1 MRSSRALGNVAHGD
15 AGLIVIGEFHE
26 FKRVFR
32 HTDLWAGEL
41 GDGENSGTDAGEL
54 GDGREVYLQYGDA
67 IYARKQGD
75 RQNDYLQVHGSQ
87 VIVLSVTSFLVAF
100 VAGALFCS
108 RSTVRLGPF
117 MDYSARCIERL

>member
-54 GDGREVYLQYGDA
+54 GENSRTGELGDAGELGDGREVYLQYGDA
-67 IYARKQGD
+67 IYARKQGKT
-75 RQNDYLQVHGSQ
+75 R
-87 VIVLSVTSFLVAF
+87 
-100 VAGALFCS
+100 
-108 RSTVRLGPF
+108 
-117 MDYSARCIERL
+117 